1 MHPFTRLVGLSL
13 LPLLAVLPAAS
24 QSKDT
29 PAPPRTET
37 IPRAA
42 ISQGSVS
49 SEMVIGPQDL
59 IEIRVFGMPELT
71 MEKRVDPDGS
81 ITLPLIGAVGLG
93 GLTSKQA
100 EELIATLLQAK
111 DLVLDPQVTVVIKE
125 YVSRRVSVIG
135 AVFKPGMYEMLGQRT
150 LLDMIGEAGGL
161 NDRAGKRIFVVRRNQ
176 AGEDIRIEIDAEA
189 LVYSGDPRENMVLR
203 PGDIV
208 MVPYR
213 RMIRVYVNGAVAQP
227 GAIDFPADEEVTVL
241 QAVTAA
247 GGTTDRSNERG
258 VQVVRRF
265 PDGTRRVFKVNLKRI
280 KRGRA
285 EDLVLEP
292 NDIVVVP
299 ESFF

>member
-1 MHPFTRLVGLSL
+1 MTALLRRAPGSALVLALAAIVAPALGQQAPEHPAPTAQQSL
-13 LPLLAVLPAAS
+13 LAGPLSA
-24 QSKDT
+24 
-29 PAPPRTET
+29 
-37 IPRAA
+37 
-42 ISQGSVS
+42 
-49 SEMVIGPQDL
+49 EMVIGAQDL
-59 IEIRVFGMPELT
+59 LEIRVFGMPELT
-71 MEKRVDPDGS
+71 MEKRVDPDGTIS
-81 ITLPLIGAVGLG
+81 LPLIGTVGVG

-100 EELIATLLQAK
+100 EDLIATLLRAK
-111 DLVLDPQVTVVIKE
+111 ELVIDPQVTVVIKE

-135 AVFKPGMYEMLGQRT
+135 AVSKPGMYEMLGQRT

-161 NDRAGKRIFVVRRNQ
+161 NDRAGNRIFVVRRNS
-176 AGEDIRIEIDAEA
+176 AGEDVRIEIDAEA

-213 RMIRVYVNGAVAQP
+213 RMIRIYVNGAVAQP
-227 GAIDFPADEEVTVL
+227 GAIDFPADEEITVL

-247 GGTTDRSNERG
+247 GGSTDRANERD
-258 VQVVRRF
+258 VQVIRRY
-265 PDGTRRVFKVNLKRI
+265 PDGTRRVFEVNLKRI

-285 EDLVLEP
+285 DDMVLEP